1 MYNYLK
7 INAAFVFVCL
17 VFGGITLASKPNDP
31 NLTISEPNDPN
42 LYKPIA
48 KVPSGFYLANT
59 IVVKSVKDEI
69 HRFEWSLA
77 KNKKDLVVK
86 KTEKTSIK
94 KGEKYADSIRETWY
108 KVKDPNTKSKDIIKV
123 FKLVFPDKETLDKC
137 VDLELN
143 QYSITPEEIKQPA
156 IGDKEWKY
164 ETQQTTLL
172 ECCKGLIFIRID
184 ISSRSLSAAER
195 LKLAEDIIKANL
207 PAQKNVSNLLE
218 NNNNQTKNLSG
229 SWIKEKTQQE
239 GSEYPGDK
247 DWKLIVTFNDNGRFI
262 WDSKR
267 KESTGKIIDESL
279 TGTYTIEKGFM
290 ISYQFD
296 KPSNQALEKLPK
308 LFAFWPNKL
317 LGQQTFRFE
326 DNYLIL
332 GYDGSKTWFYLKRKV
347 P

>member
-7 INAAFVFVCL
+7 IKAAFVFVCL
-17 VFGGITLASKPNDP
+17 VFGGITLTSKPNDP
-31 NLTISEPNDPN
+31 NLMISEPNDPN

-48 KVPSGFYLANT
+48 KVPSDFYLVEATKSTTVKEDIINT
-59 IVVKSVKDEI
+59 LWKFD
-69 HRFEWSLA
+69 
-77 KNKKDLVVK
+77 KNKKGPISK
-86 KTEKTSIK
+86 KEEKTPLP
-94 KGEKYADSIRETWY
+94 KGGRNIDSIEETWY
-108 KVKDPNTKSKDIIKV
+108 KDNPNIKSKDNIRVLKIV
-123 FKLVFPDKETLDKC
+123 YPDKETLDKF

-143 QYSITPEEIKQPA
+143 RYSIKPSEIKQPA
-156 IGDKEWKY
+156 IGDREWKN
-164 ETQQTTLL
+164 ETEQSIHLK
-172 ECCKGLIFIRID
+172 CCKGSIFITID

-195 LKLAEDIIKANL
+195 LKLAEDIIKSNL
-207 PAQKNVSNLLE
+207 PAQKNVSYSSGK
-218 NNNNQTKNLSG
+218 NNNQTKNLSG

-247 DWKLIVTFNDNGRFI
+247 DWKLTVTFDDNGRFI

-296 KPSNQALEKLPK
+296 KPSNQALEKLPE

-317 LGQQTFRFE
+317 LGQQTFGFE
-326 DNYLIL
+326 NDYLFL
-332 GYDGSKTWFYLKRKV
+332 GYDSGKTWFCLKRKV